1 MNDERVAGFIVHRS
15 SLLVHSRRVP
25 IDEAAFRQAM
35 SHFAS
40 GVTIVTTEHGGRP
53 FGMTVASFAS
63 LSLRPPLVLV
73 CIEKSVKTHDAIA
86 AARKFGVS
94 ILGADQADI
103 SSRFASKSEDKFTGV
118 ELAESELDVP
128 LIAGALTTLECS
140 VRDQLPGGDH
150 SIFVG
155 EVERAITREGDPLL
169 YFRSGYREMQR

>member
-1 MNDERVAGFIVHRS
+1 MA
-15 SLLVHSRRVP
+15 
-25 IDEAAFRQAM
+25 IDEAGFKAAM

-53 FGMTVASFAS
+53 YGMTVASFAS

-73 CIEKSVKTHDAIA
+73 CIEKSVKTHDAIV

-103 SSRFASKSEDKFTGV
+103 STRFASRSDDKFSGIDV
-118 ELAESELDVP
+118 KRGELGVP

-140 VRDQLPGGDH
+140 VHDQLPGGDH

-155 EVERAITREGDPLL
+155 EVVRAATRDGVPLL

>member
-1 MNDERVAGFIVHRS
+1 MA
-15 SLLVHSRRVP
+15 
-25 IDEAAFRQAM
+25 IDEAGFKAAM

-53 FGMTVASFAS
+53 YGMTVASFAS

-73 CIEKSVKTHDAIA
+73 CIEKSVKTHDAIV

-94 ILGADQADI
+94 ILGADQADV
-103 SSRFASKSEDKFTGV
+103 SARFASRSDDKFSGIDV
-118 ELAESELDVP
+118 KRGELGVP

-140 VRDQLPGGDH
+140 VHDQLPGGDH

-155 EVERAITREGDPLL
+155 EVVQATTRDGVPLL
-169 YFRSGYREMQR
+169 YFRSGYREMRG